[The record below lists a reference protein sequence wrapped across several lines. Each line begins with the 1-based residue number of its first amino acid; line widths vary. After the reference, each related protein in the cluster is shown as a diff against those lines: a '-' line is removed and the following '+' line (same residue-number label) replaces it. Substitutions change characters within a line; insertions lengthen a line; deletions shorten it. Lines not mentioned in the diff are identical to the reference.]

1 MRQIKYILIDDSGL
15 KNREHHYSI
24 SSKGCVTESTD
35 IRKAV
40 KVIDRQVDPD
50 GYNANSVVVRLGFRI
65 SFADVALARHRK
77 RAFSAL
83 ALRNVQ
89 DSGSMKLET
98 WNLKQRDALKGLL
111 VELRNHFPEAM
122 IFGIREIGDYFIKV
136 SDEMNQ
142 LRLELSN
149 MP

>member
-1 MRQIKYILIDDSGL
+1 MRQIKYILIDDSRR

-65 SFADVALARHRK
+65 
-77 RAFSAL
+77 
-83 ALRNVQ
+83 Q

-98 WNLKQRDALKGLL
+98 WNLKQRDALKSLL
-111 VELRNHFPEAM
+111 VELRSHFPEAM

>member
-1 MRQIKYILIDDSGL
+1 MRQIKYILIDDSGR

-65 SFADVALARHRK
+65 
-77 RAFSAL
+77 
-83 ALRNVQ
+83 Q

-98 WNLKQRDALKGLL
+98 WNLKQSDALKSLL
-111 VELRNHFPEAM
+111 MELRSHFPEAM

-136 SDEMNQ
+136 SDEMNE
-142 LRLELSN
+142 LRLELSD
-149 MP
+149 ML

>member
-50 GYNANSVVVRLGFRI
+50 GYNANSVVVRLVSGF
-65 SFADVALARHRK
+65 K
-77 RAFSAL
+77 
-83 ALRNVQ
+83 VQ
-89 DSGSMKLET
+89 GSKCLEPES
-98 WNLKQRDALKGLL
+98 WNLEQRDALKSLL

-136 SDEMNQ
+136 SDEMNE
-142 LRLELSN
+142 LRLELSD

>member
-15 KNREHHYSI
+15 KNREHHYII

-50 GYNANSVVVRLGFRI
+50 GYNANSVVVRLVSGFKVQGSKCLEPESWNLEQR
-65 SFADVALARHRK
+65 
-77 RAFSAL
+77 SAL
-83 ALRNVQ
+83 I
-89 DSGSMKLET
+89 D
-98 WNLKQRDALKGLL
+98 LL
-111 VELRNHFPEAM
+111 VELRSHFPEAM
-122 IFGIREIGDYFIKV
+122 IFGIKEIGDYFIKV

-142 LRLELSN
+142 LRLELSD
-149 MP
+149 MQ

>member
-50 GYNANSVVVRLGFRI
+50 GYNANSVVVRLGFR
-65 SFADVALARHRK
+65 F
-77 RAFSAL
+77 
-83 ALRNVQ
+83 Q

-98 WNLKQRDALKGLL
+98 WNLEQRDALKSLL
-111 VELRNHFPEAM
+111 VELRQHFPEAM

-142 LRLELSN
+142 LRLELSD

>member
-1 MRQIKYILIDDSGL
+1 MRQIKYILIDDSGR

-50 GYNANSVVVRLGFRI
+50 GYNANSVVVRLGFR
-65 SFADVALARHRK
+65 F
-77 RAFSAL
+77 
-83 ALRNVQ
+83 Q

-98 WNLKQRDALKGLL
+98 WNLKQRDALKSLL
-111 VELRNHFPEAM
+111 VELRSHFPDTM

-142 LRLELSN
+142 LRLELSDI
-149 MP
+149 P

>member
-1 MRQIKYILIDDSGL
+1 MRQIKYILIDDSGR

-50 GYNANSVVVRLGFRI
+50 GYNANSIVIQIKEFKGSSSSR
-65 SFADVALARHRK
+65 
-77 RAFSAL
+77 
-83 ALRNVQ
+83 
-89 DSGSMKLET
+89 DS
-98 WNLKQRDALKGLL
+98 LKDLL
-111 VELRNHFPEAM
+111 VELRSHFPEAM

-142 LRLELSN
+142 LRLELSELN
-149 MP
+149 

>member
-1 MRQIKYILIDDSGL
+1 MRQIKYILIDDSGR

-65 SFADVALARHRK
+65 
-77 RAFSAL
+77 
-83 ALRNVQ
+83 Q

-98 WNLKQRDALKGLL
+98 WNLKQRDALKSLL
-111 VELRNHFPEAM
+111 VELRKHFPEAM

-142 LRLELSN
+142 LRLELSD
-149 MP
+149 MQ

>member
-1 MRQIKYILIDDSGL
+1 MRQIKYILIDDSGR

-24 SSKGCVTESTD
+24 SSKGCITESTD

-40 KVIDRQVDPD
+40 KVIDRQVDLD
-50 GYNANSVVVRLGFRI
+50 GYNANSIVVRLGFRI
-65 SFADVALARHRK
+65 
-77 RAFSAL
+77 
-83 ALRNVQ
+83 Q

-98 WNLKQRDALKGLL
+98 WNLKQRDALKSLL
-111 VELRNHFPEAM
+111 VELRKHFPEAM

-142 LRLELSN
+142 LRLELSD
-149 MP
+149 MQ

>member
-1 MRQIKYILIDDSGL
+1 MRQIKYILIDDRGL

-65 SFADVALARHRK
+65 
-77 RAFSAL
+77 
-83 ALRNVQ
+83 Q

-98 WNLKQRDALKGLL
+98 WNLKQRDALKSLL
-111 VELRNHFPEAM
+111 VELRKHFPEAM

-142 LRLELSN
+142 LRLELSD

>member
-24 SSKGCVTESTD
+24 SSKGCITESTD

-65 SFADVALARHRK
+65 
-77 RAFSAL
+77 
-83 ALRNVQ
+83 Q

-98 WNLKQRDALKGLL
+98 WNLKQRDALKSLL
-111 VELRNHFPEAM
+111 MELRSHFPEAM

-142 LRLELSN
+142 LRLELSELN
-149 MP
+149 

>member
-50 GYNANSVVVRLGFRI
+50 GYNANSVVVRLVLGFKVQGSKCLKPESWNLEQR
-65 SFADVALARHRK
+65 
-77 RAFSAL
+77 SAL
-83 ALRNVQ
+83 I
-89 DSGSMKLET
+89 D
-98 WNLKQRDALKGLL
+98 LL
-111 VELRNHFPEAM
+111 VELRKHFPEAM

-142 LRLELSN
+142 LRLELSELN
-149 MP
+149 

>member
-1 MRQIKYILIDDSGL
+1 MRQIKYILIDDSGR

-65 SFADVALARHRK
+65 
-77 RAFSAL
+77 
-83 ALRNVQ
+83 Q

-98 WNLKQRDALKGLL
+98 WNLKQLDALKSLL
-111 VELRNHFPEAM
+111 VELRKHFPEAM

-142 LRLELSN
+142 LRLELSELN
-149 MP
+149 

>member
-1 MRQIKYILIDDSGL
+1 MRQIKYILIDGSGL

-50 GYNANSVVVRLGFRI
+50 GYNANSIVIQIKEFKGSNSSR
-65 SFADVALARHRK
+65 
-77 RAFSAL
+77 
-83 ALRNVQ
+83 
-89 DSGSMKLET
+89 DS
-98 WNLKQRDALKGLL
+98 LKDLL
-111 VELRNHFPEAM
+111 VELRSHFPEAM

-142 LRLELSN
+142 LRLELSD

>member
-1 MRQIKYILIDDSGL
+1 MRQIKYILIDDSGW

-24 SSKGCVTESTD
+24 SSKGCVVESTD

-40 KVIDRQVDPD
+40 KVLDRQVYPD

-65 SFADVALARHRK
+65 
-77 RAFSAL
+77 
-83 ALRNVQ
+83 Q

-98 WNLKQRDALKGLL
+98 WNLKQCDALKSLL
-111 VELRNHFPEAM
+111 MELRSHFPEAM

-142 LRLELSN
+142 LRLELWICSEGAITDGRQQCCGRGCTSRRR
-149 MP
+149 

>member
-1 MRQIKYILIDDSGL
+1 MRQIKYILIDDSGR

-35 IRKAV
+35 IRKTV
-40 KVIDRQVDPD
+40 KVIDQQVDPD

-65 SFADVALARHRK
+65 
-77 RAFSAL
+77 
-83 ALRNVQ
+83 Q

-98 WNLKQRDALKGLL
+98 WNLKQRDALKSLL
-111 VELRNHFPEAM
+111 VELRKHFPEAM

-136 SDEMNQ
+136 SDEMNL
-142 LRLELSN
+142 LRLELSELN
-149 MP
+149 

>member
-1 MRQIKYILIDDSGL
+1 MRQIKYILIDDSGR

-65 SFADVALARHRK
+65 
-77 RAFSAL
+77 
-83 ALRNVQ
+83 Q

-98 WNLKQRDALKGLL
+98 WNLKQRDALKSLL
-111 VELRNHFPEAM
+111 VELRKHFPEAM
-122 IFGIREIGDYFIKV
+122 IFGIKEIGDYFIKV

-142 LRLELSN
+142 LRLELSDLD
-149 MP
+149 

>member
-1 MRQIKYILIDDSGL
+1 MRQIKYILIDDSGR

-35 IRKAV
+35 IRKTV

-50 GYNANSVVVRLGFRI
+50 GYNANSVVVRLGLRI
-65 SFADVALARHRK
+65 
-77 RAFSAL
+77 
-83 ALRNVQ
+83 Q

-98 WNLKQRDALKGLL
+98 WNLKQRDALKSLL
-111 VELRNHFPEAM
+111 MELRSHFPEAM

-142 LRLELSN
+142 LRLELSD

>member
-50 GYNANSVVVRLGFRI
+50 GYNANSVVVRLVSGFK
-65 SFADVALARHRK
+65 D
-77 RAFSAL
+77 
-83 ALRNVQ
+83 Q
-89 DSGSMKLET
+89 GSKCLEPES
-98 WNLKQRDALKGLL
+98 WNLEQRTTLIDLL
-111 VELRNHFPEAM
+111 VELRSHFPEAM
-122 IFGIREIGDYFIKV
+122 SFGIREIGDYFIKV

-142 LRLELSN
+142 LRLELSELN
-149 MP
+149 

>member
-50 GYNANSVVVRLGFRI
+50 GYNANSVVVRLVSGF
-65 SFADVALARHRK
+65 K
-77 RAFSAL
+77 
-83 ALRNVQ
+83 VQ
-89 DSGSMKLET
+89 GSKCLEPES
-98 WNLKQRDALKGLL
+98 WNLKQRDALKSLL

-142 LRLELSN
+142 LRLELSD
-149 MP
+149 MQ

>member
-50 GYNANSVVVRLGFRI
+50 GYNASSIVI
-65 SFADVALARHRK
+65 SLAGSR
-77 RAFSAL
+77 
-83 ALRNVQ
+83 VQ
-89 DSGSMKLET
+89 GSRSQSE
-98 WNLKQRDALKGLL
+98 ALKSLL

-142 LRLELSN
+142 LRLELSELN
-149 MP
+149 

>member
-1 MRQIKYILIDDSGL
+1 MRLIKYILIDDSGL

-24 SSKGCVTESTD
+24 SSKGCITESTD

-65 SFADVALARHRK
+65 
-77 RAFSAL
+77 
-83 ALRNVQ
+83 Q

-98 WNLKQRDALKGLL
+98 WNLKQRDALKSLL
-111 VELRNHFPEAM
+111 VELRKHFPEAM

-142 LRLELSN
+142 LRLELSD

>member
-1 MRQIKYILIDDSGL
+1 MRQIKYILIDDSGR

-35 IRKAV
+35 IRKTV

-50 GYNANSVVVRLGFRI
+50 GYNANSVVVRLGLRI
-65 SFADVALARHRK
+65 
-77 RAFSAL
+77 
-83 ALRNVQ
+83 Q

-98 WNLKQRDALKGLL
+98 WNLKQRDALKSLL
-111 VELRNHFPEAM
+111 VELRKHFPDAM

-142 LRLELSN
+142 LRLELSD

>member
-1 MRQIKYILIDDSGL
+1 MRQIKYILIDDSGR

-65 SFADVALARHRK
+65 
-77 RAFSAL
+77 
-83 ALRNVQ
+83 Q

-98 WNLKQRDALKGLL
+98 WNLKQLDALKSLL
-111 VELRNHFPEAM
+111 VELRKHFPEAM
-122 IFGIREIGDYFIKV
+122 IFGIKEIGDYFIKV

-142 LRLELSN
+142 LRLELSDLD
-149 MP
+149 

>member
-1 MRQIKYILIDDSGL
+1 MRQIKYILIDDSGR

-24 SSKGCVTESTD
+24 SSKGCVTESTN

-65 SFADVALARHRK
+65 
-77 RAFSAL
+77 
-83 ALRNVQ
+83 Q

-98 WNLKQRDALKGLL
+98 WNLKQFDALKSLL
-111 VELRNHFPEAM
+111 VELRQHFPEAM
-122 IFGIREIGDYFIKV
+122 IFSIREIGDYFIKV

-142 LRLELSN
+142 LRLELSELN
-149 MP
+149 

>member
-65 SFADVALARHRK
+65 
-77 RAFSAL
+77 
-83 ALRNVQ
+83 Q

-98 WNLKQRDALKGLL
+98 WNLKQRDALKSLL
-111 VELRNHFPEAM
+111 VELRKHFPEAM
-122 IFGIREIGDYFIKV
+122 ILGIREIGDYFIKV
-136 SDEMNQ
+136 SDEMNE
-142 LRLELSN
+142 LRLELSELN
-149 MP
+149 

>member
-1 MRQIKYILIDDSGL
+1 MRQIKYILIDDSGR
-15 KNREHHYSI
+15 KNREHHYSL

-35 IRKAV
+35 IRKAE

-65 SFADVALARHRK
+65 
-77 RAFSAL
+77 
-83 ALRNVQ
+83 Q

-98 WNLKQRDALKGLL
+98 WNLKQRDALKSLL
-111 VELRNHFPEAM
+111 VELRKHFPEAM

-142 LRLELSN
+142 LRLELSELN
-149 MP
+149 

>member
-65 SFADVALARHRK
+65 
-77 RAFSAL
+77 
-83 ALRNVQ
+83 Q

-98 WNLKQRDALKGLL
+98 WNLKQRDALKSLL

-142 LRLELSN
+142 LRLELSDI
-149 MP
+149 P